1 LKQGI
6 KVEDEVEK
14 KSKAERR
21 QQKKNKRK
29 FRLHGGSLRVIYQ
42 NAIRKRLKEKK

>member
-1 LKQGI
+1 M
-6 KVEDEVEK
+6 EDEIEK

-21 QQKKNKRK
+21 QQKKDKRK

-42 NAIRKRLKEKK
+42 NAIRRRLKEKK

>member
-1 LKQGI
+1 
-6 KVEDEVEK
+6 VEDEIEK

-21 QQKKNKRK
+21 QQKKDKRK

-42 NAIRKRLKEKK
+42 NAIRRRLKERK

>member
-1 LKQGI
+1 VDNEI
-6 KVEDEVEK
+6 DK

-21 QQKKNKRK
+21 QQKKDKRK

-42 NAIRKRLKEKK
+42 NAIRRRLKEKK

>member
-1 LKQGI
+1 M
-6 KVEDEVEK
+6 EDEIEK

-21 QQKKNKRK
+21 QQKKDKRK

-42 NAIRKRLKEKK
+42 NAIRRRLKERK

>member
-1 LKQGI
+1 MEGEI
-6 KVEDEVEK
+6 EK

-21 QQKKNKRK
+21 QQKKDKRK

-42 NAIRKRLKEKK
+42 NAIRRRLKEKK

>member
-1 LKQGI
+1 
-6 KVEDEVEK
+6 VEEEIEK
-14 KSKAERR
+14 NKAERR
-21 QQKKNKRK
+21 QQKKDKRK